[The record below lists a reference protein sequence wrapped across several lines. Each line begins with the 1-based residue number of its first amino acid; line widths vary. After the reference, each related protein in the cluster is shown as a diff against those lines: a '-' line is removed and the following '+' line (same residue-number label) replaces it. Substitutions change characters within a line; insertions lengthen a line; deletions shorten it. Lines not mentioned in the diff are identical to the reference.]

1 MTLEPL
7 LAAPRAIWLHL
18 AAAVSAF
25 ALGAWLLLA
34 SRKGGAAHRVLG
46 ALYLLLMVVA
56 AVSAMWIHTINP
68 NGPLGLSPVHI
79 LIVTTLW
86 GVVGGLRAAR
96 RHDVKRHRRAMI
108 NLYISAM
115 LLAGA
120 LTLLPGRLLYRVLFS
135 P

>member
-7 LAAPRAIWLHL
+7 LGAPRAIWLHV

-25 ALGAWLLLA
+25 VLGAWLLLA
-34 SRKGGAAHRVLG
+34 SRKGGRAHRVLG
-46 ALYLLLMVVA
+46 ALYLILMVVA
-56 AVSAMWIHTINP
+56 AGSAMRIHTINP

-79 LIVTTLW
+79 LVATTLW

-96 RHDVKRHRRAMI
+96 RHDVEHHRRVMI
-108 NLYISAM
+108 RLYITAM

-120 LTLLPGRLLYRVLFS
+120 LTLLPGRLLYRVLFGS
-135 P
+135 